1 MTSLECH
8 RCRISETLS
17 RESSSPRTSS
27 LPLLSVS
34 QNSRRPNLR
43 TVFCSA
49 ISSAVCHA
57 CRPCY
62 IVSFPYASYFTGKL
76 SYFRRISRDTNS
88 IVSYLTRIAKSSVS
102 CSTQIATAIRRIN
115 NDLRERF
122 AVREARSQVDKRT
135 SRTRLITEPL
145 KRYAITPILR
155 TKSVHRCYLT
165 SAVSCW

>member
-122 AVREARSQVDKRT
+122 AVQEARSQVDKRT

>member
-17 RESSSPRTSS
+17 RESSSPCTSS
-27 LPLLSVS
+27 LPLLTVS
-34 QNSRRPNLR
+34 ENSRRPNST
-43 TVFCSA
+43 TVFCSGV
-49 ISSAVCHA
+49 SSAVRDA
-57 CRPCY
+57 SRPCY

-76 SYFRRISRDTNS
+76 SYFRQISKDTNS
-88 IVSYLTRIAKSSVS
+88 IVSYLKSSVS
-102 CSTQIATAIRRIN
+102 CSTQIAKAIRRIN

-122 AVREARSQVDKRT
+122 AVQEARSQVDKRT

-165 SAVSCW
+165 SAVSC